1 MADPALALSFVP
13 HQQAK
18 PGGARVGLLNMDKQG
33 SGDATEGAE
42 NIGLGVSLDAMD
54 RSELAALSDK
64 RLVSQASDVF
74 DEKKSR
80 ERQRGILAMWILA
93 EPLGLTFW
101 RR

>member
-1 MADPALALSFVP
+1 MADPALALFFVP
-13 HQQAK
+13 HQQAD

-74 DEKKSR
+74 DERKVG
-80 ERQRGILAMWILA
+80 RGNEGSLRCGSWLS
-93 EPLGLTFW
+93 PW
-101 RR
+101 V